1 MTVPPP
7 EGYLGAEGRLA
18 SGPSP
23 ELIEAG
29 YGLEL
34 ADAHFLHD
42 GLGWA
47 DLSHVIELVEAKVIP
62 QEAAADL
69 CRELLDFL
77 DTDPSDFPYSPV
89 YGDAYNSRERE
100 LEKRLGTTAGWLP
113 AGRTRREAGRIAF
126 RLALRDRLLDL
137 HDEVAAFTKEGAGRS
152 EELAEAFW
160 NDTTY
165 LQPAQPSS
173 FGHFLSGFAEPGIR
187 NLARIRRCYRLVNQS
202 PAGSGGVGGTLL
214 PLDRLRMAERLGF
227 SRPTAQIR
235 DGMWSGD
242 PMIDCGVA
250 AMQAVLTVDRLAEDL
265 EIFAAPQFGYVRLGG
280 TSSRASVLLPQK
292 RNPYALAVIRG
303 GCGTLIG
310 RVGGLMVT
318 QRTPSAR
325 TDNWLYLYGEVI
337 GAVDMAIR
345 LVRLGTQ
352 VVRSLE
358 VDTRKLAETAGQYF
372 TTATDLAERLVL
384 AGGIDYR
391 SAYRVIG
398 RAIAEAVR
406 SGEDGLSEPGL
417 TEAARAVGV
426 RLTPTHKAQLT
437 SLTGLDI
444 GAVVASRDMIG
455 GSAPDRVREHC
466 SSVLLR
472 LDDSV
477 EWATT
482 ARNLQETALKSLLEH
497 ARQISGG

>member
-1 MTVPPP
+1 MTIPPP

-34 ADAHFLHD
+34 ADADFLHV
-42 GLGWA
+42 GLGAA
-47 DLSHVIELVEAKVIP
+47 DLSHVMELVEADVIP
-62 QEAAADL
+62 NEAAADL
-69 CRELLDFL
+69 CRELLDFMS
-77 DTDPSDFPYSPV
+77 TDPSDFPYNPV

-100 LEKRLGTTAGWLP
+100 LERRLGTTAGWLP

-137 HDEVAAFTKEGAGRS
+137 HDEVAALTGELVGRA

-173 FGHFLSGFAEPGIR
+173 FGHFLAGFAEPGIR
-187 NLARIRRCYRLVNQS
+187 NQS

-214 PLDRLRMAERLGF
+214 PLDRRRMAERLGF
-227 SRPTAQIR
+227 GRPTAQIR

-280 TSSRASVLLPQK
+280 SSSRASVLLPQK

-337 GAVDMAIR
+337 GTVDMAIR

-358 VDTRKLAETAGQYF
+358 VDTPKLAETAGQYF

-384 AGGIDYR
+384 EGGIDYR

-406 SGEDGLSEPGL
+406 SGEDRLSESGL
-417 TEAARAVGV
+417 TEAGRAVGV
-426 RLTPTHKAQLT
+426 RLTTKQKARLAPT
-437 SLTGLDI
+437 TGLDI

-466 SSVLLR
+466 ASVSLR
-472 LDDSV
+472 LEDSV

-482 ARNLQETALKSLLEH
+482 ARNAQETVLESLIEQ